1 MKTKRTAIWILAC
14 VMVLFTAF
22 TIGCKGKNDN
32 TAKTVKEITLSDA
45 TAEIKAGG
53 AIVYADYT
61 VTANYTD
68 GSNKVVPLTEKMF
81 KAEDL
86 AKFENAGTYE
96 IEVSAFG
103 KTTLLTVTVTNY
115 TFEGVTAADVNAVY
129 DGTAKVPTLNNA
141 PAGATAV
148 WTYYAGTDK
157 TGAVVSEAVNA
168 GTYYAEGVV
177 SLKYYNDATVSANVV
192 IAKKAVNPAEL
203 KWENLKR
210 VYTGSAI
217 DANVTASDLPE
228 GVTVSYE
235 GDGKT
240 GTAVGKYT
248 VTLKFDDSLSQNYEM
263 TAETYDVEWEIIAPL
278 DATWFG
284 AENGALC
291 VADFKSDSETS
302 GTLTFNGQ
310 TTTYT
315 VAFDDKGNA
324 TFADASFGKTVTF
337 AYNGVDYK
345 GNLVKSSPSVRIV
358 TVAEYEFFFGST
370 YYESDNAYGVTV
382 NGKTLKFDY
391 EIKSLSQNYTD
402 YQFAFKSLSF
412 DGKAATANAIYYSTA
427 AKTVVFTTADGTYAY
442 NLTTKALTDNV
453 TFEGVAALINNKNTS
468 DGSVYV
474 TARITSVEGKVAKV
488 GLFYDFGNKG
498 GLKAVTATA
507 VEGGYKLSGEGLAT
521 TYLLEEGDAYALY
534 TEEQYLLAGTY
545 AIGGKDLVITGTHAN
560 GKFTYTAAYGG
571 AEAVAVT
578 PDFTAK
584 SFMIKGATSATIFG
598 WTNENGV
605 LNFTATELPAAALDF
620 LIDGDYMI
628 NLDSTYNNFEMRIS
642 LKGVDNGKVKFN
654 VSYSTGWSWSTAEGT
669 LSDDGT
675 YISAYVYYS
684 DIQIYANAKD
694 DYYYKLVAV
703 KKSSAAAKYLGTF
716 TVNETEKVSIALG
729 ATSCEDEDGEL
740 DGLDTSCFM
749 VTYKGKTVKASTK
762 YSASVS
768 EIEFTVDGKTYVAKL
783 VDGAMTVTEKAA
795 A

>member
-22 TIGCKGKNDN
+22 TIGCKNKNDK

-115 TFEGVTAADVNAVY
+115 TFEGVTAADVNVAY

-203 KWENLKR
+203 QWENLKR

-324 TFADASFGKTVTF
+324 TFSGL
-337 AYNGVDYK
+337 NG
-345 GNLVKSSPSVRIV
+345 
-358 TVAEYEFFFGST
+358 
-370 YYESDNAYGVTV
+370 
-382 NGKTLKFDY
+382 
-391 EIKSLSQNYTD
+391 
-402 YQFAFKSLSF
+402 
-412 DGKAATANAIYYSTA
+412 
-427 AKTVVFTTADGTYAY
+427 
-442 NLTTKALTDNV
+442 NV
-453 TFEGVAALINNKNTS
+453 TA
-468 DGSVYV
+468 
-474 TARITSVEGKVAKV
+474 
-488 GLFYDFGNKG
+488 
-498 GLKAVTATA
+498 
-507 VEGGYKLSGEGLAT
+507 
-521 TYLLEEGDAYALY
+521 
-534 TEEQYLLAGTY
+534 
-545 AIGGKDLVITGTHAN
+545 
-560 GKFTYTAAYGG
+560 
-571 AEAVAVT
+571 
-578 PDFTAK
+578 
-584 SFMIKGATSATIFG
+584 
-598 WTNENGV
+598 
-605 LNFTATELPAAALDF
+605 
-620 LIDGDYMI
+620 
-628 NLDSTYNNFEMRIS
+628 IS
-642 LKGVDNGKVKFN
+642 LKGGILRLTAGEKKYLLVNKDDLNTYFAGSEYDMLLAQFRIDLNETDKTLKLVVTTEANGEQE
-654 VSYSTGWSWSTAEGT
+654 YPLT
-669 LSDDGT
+669 
-675 YISAYVYYS
+675 ISAGDS
-684 DIQIYANAKD
+684 ETLAKNVKLSASETLYL
-694 DYYYKLVAV
+694 DYYYSYGVQFNRSAV
-703 KKSSAAAKYLGTF
+703 VLNIF
-716 TVNETEKVSIALG
+716 VSVQGFRRQHARCQRIRR
-729 ATSCEDEDGEL
+729 
-740 DGLDTSCFM
+740 
-749 VTYKGKTVKASTK
+749 Y
-762 YSASVS
+762 
-768 EIEFTVDGKTYVAKL
+768 
-783 VDGAMTVTEKAA
+783 
-795 A
+795 